1 MNKCEAC
8 LLWLRCSGFRTSC
21 FNQRKT
27 SRPLFAV
34 SRIRHVAAPTVPQN
48 VVIFAVAL
56 AVFSF
61 YAKTAFLFL
70 IGTRISPNLA
80 SQVGSRRWRGRV
92 CELSLI
98 ISSMEN
104 PWSTKSTRHIYSN
117 PWIDVHEH
125 EVIRPDGNDGIYGVV
140 HFRNLAV
147 GVLPVDDQGNVHLV
161 GQFRYVLNAYS
172 WEIPEGGCPEGE
184 NVLDAAKRE
193 LLEETGMTA
202 SYWTYMGKSHLS
214 NSVADEVAHIY
225 LATGLTSG
233 TPQPEGTEV
242 LAHKKV
248 PFKEALHMV
257 FTGEITDAI
266 SIMAIL
272 QYFARREIHA

>member
-1 MNKCEAC
+1 
-8 LLWLRCSGFRTSC
+8 
-21 FNQRKT
+21 
-27 SRPLFAV
+27 
-34 SRIRHVAAPTVPQN
+34 
-48 VVIFAVAL
+48 
-56 AVFSF
+56 
-61 YAKTAFLFL
+61 
-70 IGTRISPNLA
+70 
-80 SQVGSRRWRGRV
+80 
-92 CELSLI
+92 
-98 ISSMEN
+98 MEN
-104 PWSTKSTRHIYSN
+104 PWVTKTTKSVYSN

-147 GVLPVDDQGNVHLV
+147 GVLPIDDQGNVHLV

-202 SYWTYMGKSHLS
+202 SHWTYMGKSHLS

-257 FTGEITDAI
+257 FSGEITDAI